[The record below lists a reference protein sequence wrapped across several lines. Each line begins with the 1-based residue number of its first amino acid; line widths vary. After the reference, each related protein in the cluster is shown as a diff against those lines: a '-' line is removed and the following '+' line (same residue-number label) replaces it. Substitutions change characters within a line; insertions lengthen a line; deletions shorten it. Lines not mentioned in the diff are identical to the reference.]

1 MAADQIALPALD
13 RSVVVPSGAMPDQSQ
28 GQADVAL
35 HKARPVFSA
44 TPSSID
50 LRLSLIDA
58 GDRLRPVD
66 PVAVADLAVSITEGS
81 LAHPITVR
89 PVDGRFILVVGAHRL
104 AAFAALGRKTIPAQ
118 VRELSALEARQ
129 MEIDENLVRSNLT
142 ALDRL
147 TFIAERVEVWAARNP
162 DRVVLDASQPIKL
175 RGRPPKAF
183 LKLRKGAGYVPEMMG
198 FAAETARD
206 TGLSRQSV
214 YRAVQAVAAL
224 DHDTRSRLQGTWIGK
239 NDAVLRQLAG
249 LGDAADR
256 NAVVDLLL
264 AGRTKN
270 VAEAQA
276 LVAGVTRPA
285 KTPEAGLQRDFERA
299 FKAASPAQRAG
310 MLHWLSGQKLP
321 AGWTV
326 ASVAGAAS

>member
-1 MAADQIALPALD
+1 MSPETLPAVD
-13 RSVVVPSGAMPDQSQ
+13 RSVVVPAGAMPDQSQ

-162 DRVVLDASQPIKL
+162 DKVVMDSAQPIRK
-175 RGRPPKAF
+175 RGRPPKHFA
-183 LKLRKGAGYVPEMMG
+183 KLAKIDGYVPAMMG
-198 FAAETARD
+198 FVVETVRD
-206 TGLSRQSV
+206 TGLSQRSV
-214 YRAVQAVAAL
+214 YNALQALNGLPAAVRAQ
-224 DHDTRSRLQGTWIGK
+224 LQGTWIGK

-249 LGDAADR
+249 LGDAAER

-264 AGRTKN
+264 AGRTKS
-270 VAEAQA
+270 VAEALA
-276 LVAGVTRPA
+276 LVAGVARPA

-326 ASVAGAAS
+326 TSVAGAAS